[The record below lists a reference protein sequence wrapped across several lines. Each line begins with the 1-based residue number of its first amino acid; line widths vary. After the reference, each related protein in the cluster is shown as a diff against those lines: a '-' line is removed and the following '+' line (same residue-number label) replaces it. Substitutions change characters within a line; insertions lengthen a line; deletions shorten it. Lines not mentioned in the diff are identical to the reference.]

1 MLQEYHAKCA
11 APGKANSDIETRFEL
26 LEDAISFI
34 GAFYGVIAEL
44 LPAVAQLY
52 LNYIS
57 CRISGHNDQ
66 SMDVYI
72 CSESCILVISIGDC
86 FQNHR

>member
-1 MLQEYHAKCA
+1 MLSAQHQGRPTLISKRA
-11 APGKANSDIETRFEL
+11 SSWL

-72 CSESCILVISIGDC
+72 CSESCVLVISIGDC